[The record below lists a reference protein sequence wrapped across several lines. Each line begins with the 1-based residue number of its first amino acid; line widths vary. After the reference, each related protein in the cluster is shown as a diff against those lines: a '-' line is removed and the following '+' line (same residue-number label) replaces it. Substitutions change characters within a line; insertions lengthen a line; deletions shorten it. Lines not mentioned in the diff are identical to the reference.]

1 MRAPRLLL
9 SAPASGCG
17 KTTVTCALLQ
27 ALADRGADPVS
38 FKSGPDYIDPMFHTA
53 VMGVPAR
60 NLDLFLMGE
69 GAVRRAL
76 AAGCAGHGVAVLEG
90 AMGYYDG
97 VALSSRASAW
107 DLARRT
113 GTPAVL
119 VVDGRGAARSLAAV
133 VKGFQTLERASM
145 LRGVIFNRVSPMLY
159 PRLKD
164 CVEAETGLK
173 VCGFLPN
180 LPGCTLESRHLGLVT
195 AAEVANLR
203 ETLATLA
210 RAAAEYLDL
219 EGLLALAEGAEDLPE
234 PEERRALDLPVR
246 PRIGVA
252 RDRAFCFYYA
262 DALALLEELGAELV
276 EFSPLSAERL
286 PPGCAGLYLG
296 GGYPELYARE
306 LARNGAMCR
315 AVREAVLG
323 GMPTVAECGGFLYLH
338 RTLADREGEEHPQA
352 DVIPARAWNGGK
364 LRRFGYV
371 TLTAQKEG
379 LLCGAG
385 ESLPAHEFHYW
396 ESGAPGG
403 DFYAQKPQSS
413 RSWTCAWHTDTLY
426 AGFPHVHFCGCP
438 DAAARFVSAC
448 ARYAGEK
455 RSEYHGMFA

>member
-195 AAEVANLR
+195 AAEVA
-203 ETLATLA
+203 
-210 RAAAEYLDL
+210 
-219 EGLLALAEGAEDLPE
+219 
-234 PEERRALDLPVR
+234 
-246 PRIGVA
+246 
-252 RDRAFCFYYA
+252 
-262 DALALLEELGAELV
+262 
-276 EFSPLSAERL
+276 
-286 PPGCAGLYLG
+286 
-296 GGYPELYARE
+296 
-306 LARNGAMCR
+306 
-315 AVREAVLG
+315 
-323 GMPTVAECGGFLYLH
+323 
-338 RTLADREGEEHPQA
+338 
-352 DVIPARAWNGGK
+352 K
-364 LRRFGYV
+364 
-371 TLTAQKEG
+371 
-379 LLCGAG
+379 
-385 ESLPAHEFHYW
+385 
-396 ESGAPGG
+396 
-403 DFYAQKPQSS
+403 
-413 RSWTCAWHTDTLY
+413 
-426 AGFPHVHFCGCP
+426 
-438 DAAARFVSAC
+438 
-448 ARYAGEK
+448 
-455 RSEYHGMFA
+455 